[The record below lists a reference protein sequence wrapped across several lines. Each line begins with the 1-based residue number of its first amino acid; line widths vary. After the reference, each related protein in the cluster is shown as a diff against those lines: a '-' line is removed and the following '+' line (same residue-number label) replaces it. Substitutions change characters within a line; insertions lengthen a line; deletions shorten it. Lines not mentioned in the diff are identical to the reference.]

1 MPGDIQHQMPSN
13 TPTDAIRGEVA
24 SIRPFDSLEET
35 HRADALAWIDSGAP
49 LFRTAKPATPPKHL
63 VAYFAV
69 VDRDNILL
77 VDHRSAQLWLPP
89 GGHVEPGEHPR
100 ATVVREL
107 FEELKVVAGHEIAA
121 PLMITCTTTVG
132 LTAGHVDVSLWYV
145 VAVDRSH
152 IIQFDEQEFAAVKWF
167 SYSDVPLHRSDPHLA
182 RFLAKLTA
190 SAGVVQRLRSDGPIR
205 AGEMKS
211 PTPTL

>member
-13 TPTDAIRGEVA
+13 TPTDAIRGEVT
-24 SIRPFDSLEET
+24 SIRPFDGLEEA

-107 FEELKVVAGHEIAA
+107 FEELKIVADNEVAA

-132 LTAGHVDVSLWYV
+132 LNPGHVDVSLWYV
-145 VAVDRSH
+145 VAVDRSQT
-152 IIQFDEQEFAAVKWF
+152 IQFDEQEFAAVKWF
-167 SYSDVPLHRSDPHLA
+167 RYSDVPLHRSDPHMA
-182 RFLAKLTA
+182 RFLAKLT
-190 SAGVVQRLRSDGPIR
+190 SS
-205 AGEMKS
+205 
-211 PTPTL
+211 